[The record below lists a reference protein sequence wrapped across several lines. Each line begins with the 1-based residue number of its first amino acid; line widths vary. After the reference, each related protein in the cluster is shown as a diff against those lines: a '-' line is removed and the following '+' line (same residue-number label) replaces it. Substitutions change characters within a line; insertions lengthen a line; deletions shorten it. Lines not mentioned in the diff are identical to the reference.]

1 MDINN
6 YENPFATTEEEIG
19 QMDVQID
26 DESIL
31 RESIRSIILE
41 ANDFQCNNHSLGFID
56 NEGNWLDTDGAD
68 HVDYLWAN
76 VYGMED
82 NRPGGYPMPAGWI
95 KVSNANQVFFGGN
108 SWDEV
113 TKEQIDG
120 LIDMW
125 GDCSKFSRWIQT
137 QTETK
142 KVLFGMQECE
152 GMEDNYD
159 RPSKW
164 MAIPEFLGLYGGRDA
179 IDNFYGMLL
188 GEL

>member
-1 MDINN
+1 VDISN
-6 YENPFATTEEEIG
+6 YENPFASNKKEIG
-19 QMDVQID
+19 QMDVEID

-31 RESIRSIILE
+31 RESIRTIILE
-41 ANDFQCNNHSLGFID
+41 VSDFQCNNHSLGWVD
-56 NEGNWLDTDGAD
+56 DKGNWLDTEGAD
-68 HVDYLWAN
+68 HQDYLWAN
-76 VYGMED
+76 VYNMED

-108 SWDEV
+108 SWDDV

-120 LIDMW
+120 LIKMW
-125 GDCSKFSRWIQT
+125 NGCSKFSRWIQT

-142 KVLFGMQECE
+142 KVLFGIVPCV

-159 RPSKW
+159 QPAEW
-164 MAIPEFLGLYGGRDA
+164 MTIPEFLAIYGGRDS
-179 IDNFYGMLL
+179 IDYFYGMLL

>member
-1 MDINN
+1 MDTDN
-6 YENPFATTEEEIG
+6 YKNPFAATEEEIG

-41 ANDFQCNNHSLGFID
+41 ANNFQCNNHSLGFID
-56 NEGNWLDTDGAD
+56 KEGNWLDTDGAD

-125 GDCSKFSRWIQT
+125 GDCSKFSRWIQY

-159 RPSKW
+159 QPAKW
-164 MAIPEFLGLYGGRDA
+164 MTIPEFLGLYGGRDS